1 MDRAVLVQSKAEAEL
16 FKKMVFWNSTFKLI
30 TINASDIELKW
41 VPQYLALREKCP
53 YSKLFWSLYSR
64 ILRICPYVVRT
75 QENTDQNNSE
85 YGHFSGSV
93 IKSTLCKYCSVKFES
108 MIQYSNVQFFFRKRR
123 NDT

>member
-1 MDRAVLVQSKAEAEL
+1 MNRAALVQNKAEAEL
-16 FKKMVFWNSTFKLI
+16 FKKIVFWNSTFKLI
-30 TINASDIELKW
+30 TIDASDIELKW
-41 VPQYLALREKCP
+41 VRQYLALREKCP

-85 YGHFSGSV
+85 YGHFSDSV

-108 MIQYSNVQFFFRKRR
+108 VIQYSNVKFFFP
-123 NDT
+123 